1 MFSQASRSD
10 GAVRNTT
17 SGLVVLGAFQYLLY
31 VARVPWS
38 DMMSRV
44 VSDADGSSILCALR

>member
-31 VARVPWS
+31 VAKVPWS